1 MIFRTAIRTLPALFL
16 SIATNTYSMDPGNN
30 EQPIITRWKVTR
42 ELTSNEQKEWDKNI
56 ETIPVERTNVYQ
68 MRTDPKTGEKTKEYG
83 FMAFLRSYSQDSG
96 LQAMMRQT
104 KPPKSK
110 LKKKKSTKKPK
121 TQNVKKIKRGISHRD
136 MKKPVF
142 KMKKKE
148 KPKKKKH

>member
-16 SIATNTYSMDPGNN
+16 SIATNCYSMDPCNN
-30 EQPIITRWKVTR
+30 EQPTITRWKVTR

-68 MRTDPKTGEKTKEYG
+68 MRTDSETGEKTKEYG

-104 KPPKSK
+104 KPPTSK
-110 LKKKKSTKKPK
+110 PKKKKSTKKLK
-121 TQNVKKIKRGISHRD
+121 AQNVHKIKRGTSH
-136 MKKPVF
+136 KNLKINVF
-142 KMKKKE
+142 KLKKKE
-148 KPKKKKH
+148 KPTKKKH